1 MIYAVGRSDAAF
13 RMMNTANSQLAMMNS
28 IGPNTDLR
36 ALHEMDT
43 RNALQMQKD
52 KLNYTL
58 MDKLYKLDTKI
69 RKDKINRMY
78 K

>member
-13 RMMNTANSQLAMMNS
+13 RMLNTANSQLAMMNS
-28 IGPNTDLR
+28 IGRNTDLR
-36 ALHEMDT
+36 ALHAMDT

-58 MDKLYKLDTKI
+58 MDKLDKLDTKI

>member
-13 RMMNTANSQLAMMNS
+13 RMMNTANSQLAMINS
-28 IGPNTDLR
+28 IGPNADLR
-36 ALHEMDT
+36 ALHAMDT

-58 MDKLYKLDTKI
+58 MDKLDKLDTKI